1 MWSFFFNGVWCKV
14 TQCVSKTMYLGSSP
28 SALAKKKGVVMVK
41 KFNLVQNADKLKNEM
56 VVSLLQGETIDLTFK
71 GMEFSYS
78 KANVRLN
85 NIFVGTTTNGQIG
98 IHSSK
103 IKNGY
108 NELSVDF
115 LNAENEIIKS
125 FSYVFVAT
133 PNAKDDKTLA
143 EEFASLYTDF
153 ELLKNEVQKL
163 QNWKQEIDNERSG
176 F

>member
-1 MWSFFFNGVWCKV
+1 
-14 TQCVSKTMYLGSSP
+14 
-28 SALAKKKGVVMVK
+28 MVK
-41 KFNLVQNADKLKNEM
+41 NFNLVQNGDKLENEM
-56 VVSLLQGETIDLTFK
+56 VVTLYQGETINFTFK
-71 GMEFSYS
+71 NLEFDFV

-103 IKNGY
+103 VKSGY

-133 PNAKDDKTLA
+133 PNAKSDKTLA

-163 QNWKQEIDNERSG
+163 QSWKQEIDNERSG

>member
-1 MWSFFFNGVWCKV
+1 
-14 TQCVSKTMYLGSSP
+14 
-28 SALAKKKGVVMVK
+28 MVK
-41 KFNLVQNADKLKNEM
+41 NFNLVQNGDKLENEM
-56 VVSLLQGETIDLTFK
+56 VVTLYQGETINLTFK
-71 GMEFSYS
+71 NLEFDFV

-85 NIFVGTTTNGQIG
+85 NIFVGATTNGQIG

-103 IKNGY
+103 VKSGY

-133 PNAKDDKTLA
+133 PNAKSDKTLA

-163 QNWKQEIDNERSG
+163 QSWKQEIDNERSG

>member
-1 MWSFFFNGVWCKV
+1 
-14 TQCVSKTMYLGSSP
+14 
-28 SALAKKKGVVMVK
+28 MVK
-41 KFNLVQNADKLKNEM
+41 NFNLVQNGDKLENEM
-56 VVSLLQGETIDLTFK
+56 VVTLYHGETINLTFK
-71 GMEFSYS
+71 NLEFDFV

-103 IKNGY
+103 VKSGY
-108 NELSVDF
+108 TELSVDF

-133 PNAKDDKTLA
+133 PNAKSDKTLA

-163 QNWKQEIDNERSG
+163 QSWKQEIDNERSG

>member
-1 MWSFFFNGVWCKV
+1 
-14 TQCVSKTMYLGSSP
+14 
-28 SALAKKKGVVMVK
+28 MVK
-41 KFNLVQNADKLKNEM
+41 NFNLVQNGDKLENEM
-56 VVSLLQGETIDLTFK
+56 VVTLYQGETINLTFK
-71 GMEFSYS
+71 NLEFDFV

-103 IKNGY
+103 VKSGY

-133 PNAKDDKTLA
+133 PNAKSDKTLA

-163 QNWKQEIDNERSG
+163 QSWKQEIDNERSG

>member
-1 MWSFFFNGVWCKV
+1 
-14 TQCVSKTMYLGSSP
+14 
-28 SALAKKKGVVMVK
+28 MVK
-41 KFNLVQNADKLKNEM
+41 NFNLMQNGDKLENEM
-56 VVSLLQGETIDLTFK
+56 VVTLYQGETINLTFK
-71 GMEFSYS
+71 NLEFDFV

-85 NIFVGTTTNGQIG
+85 NIFVGATTNGQIG

-103 IKNGY
+103 VKSGY
-108 NELSVDF
+108 NELSIDF

-133 PNAKDDKTLA
+133 PNAKSDKTLA

-163 QNWKQEIDNERSG
+163 QSWKQEIDNERSG

>member
-1 MWSFFFNGVWCKV
+1 
-14 TQCVSKTMYLGSSP
+14 
-28 SALAKKKGVVMVK
+28 MVK
-41 KFNLVQNADKLKNEM
+41 NFNLVQNGDKLENEM
-56 VVSLLQGETIDLTFK
+56 VVTLYQGETINLTFK
-71 GMEFSYS
+71 DLEFAFV

-85 NIFVGTTTNGQIG
+85 NIFVGATTNGQIG

-103 IKNGY
+103 VKTGY
-108 NELSVDF
+108 NELSIDF
-115 LNAENEIIKS
+115 LNAENEVIKS

-133 PNAKDDKTLA
+133 PNAKSDKTLA

-163 QNWKQEIDNERSG
+163 QSWKQEIDNERSG

>member
-1 MWSFFFNGVWCKV
+1 
-14 TQCVSKTMYLGSSP
+14 
-28 SALAKKKGVVMVK
+28 MVK
-41 KFNLVQNADKLKNEM
+41 NFNLVQNGDKLENEM
-56 VVSLLQGETIDLTFK
+56 VVTLYQGETINLTFK
-71 GMEFSYS
+71 NLEFDFV

-103 IKNGY
+103 VKSGY

-133 PNAKDDKTLA
+133 PNAKSDKTLA

-163 QNWKQEIDNERSG
+163 QSWKQEIDYERSG

>member
-1 MWSFFFNGVWCKV
+1 
-14 TQCVSKTMYLGSSP
+14 
-28 SALAKKKGVVMVK
+28 MVK
-41 KFNLVQNADKLKNEM
+41 NFNLVQNGEKLENEM
-56 VVSLLQGETIDLTFK
+56 VVTLYQGETINLTFK
-71 GMEFSYS
+71 NLEFDFV

-85 NIFVGTTTNGQIG
+85 NIFVGATTNGQIG

-103 IKNGY
+103 VKTGY

-125 FSYVFVAT
+125 FSYVFITT
-133 PNAKDDKTLA
+133 PNTKNDKTLA

-163 QNWKQEIDNERSG
+163 QNWRQEIDNERSG

>member
-1 MWSFFFNGVWCKV
+1 
-14 TQCVSKTMYLGSSP
+14 
-28 SALAKKKGVVMVK
+28 MVK
-41 KFNLVQNADKLKNEM
+41 NFNLVQNGDKLENQM
-56 VVSLLQGETIDLTFK
+56 VVTLYQGETINLTFK
-71 GMEFSYS
+71 NLEFDFV

-103 IKNGY
+103 VKSGY

-133 PNAKDDKTLA
+133 PNAKSDKTLA

-163 QNWKQEIDNERSG
+163 QSWKQEIDNERSG

>member
-1 MWSFFFNGVWCKV
+1 
-14 TQCVSKTMYLGSSP
+14 
-28 SALAKKKGVVMVK
+28 MVK
-41 KFNLVQNADKLKNEM
+41 NFNLVQNGDKLENEM
-56 VVSLLQGETIDLTFK
+56 VVTLYQGETINLTFK
-71 GMEFSYS
+71 NLEFDFV

-85 NIFVGTTTNGQIG
+85 NIFVGATTNGQIG

-103 IKNGY
+103 VKSGY

-133 PNAKDDKTLA
+133 PNAKSDKTLA
-143 EEFASLYTDF
+143 EEFASLYADF

-163 QNWKQEIDNERSG
+163 QSWKQEIDNERSG

>member
-1 MWSFFFNGVWCKV
+1 
-14 TQCVSKTMYLGSSP
+14 
-28 SALAKKKGVVMVK
+28 MVK
-41 KFNLVQNADKLKNEM
+41 NFNLVQNGDKFENEM
-56 VVSLLQGETIDLTFK
+56 VVTLYQGETINLTFK
-71 GMEFSYS
+71 NLEFYFV

-103 IKNGY
+103 VKTGY

-125 FSYVFVAT
+125 FSYVFIAT
-133 PNAKDDKTLA
+133 PNTKNDKTLA

>member
-1 MWSFFFNGVWCKV
+1 
-14 TQCVSKTMYLGSSP
+14 
-28 SALAKKKGVVMVK
+28 MVK
-41 KFNLVQNADKLKNEM
+41 NFNLVQNGDKLENEM
-56 VVSLLQGETIDLTFK
+56 VVTLYQGETINLTFK
-71 GMEFSYS
+71 NLEFDFV

-103 IKNGY
+103 VKSGY

-133 PNAKDDKTLA
+133 PNAKSDKTLA

-153 ELLKNEVQKL
+153 DLFKNEVQKL
-163 QNWKQEIDNERSG
+163 KSWKQKIDNERSG
-176 F
+176 FY

>member
-1 MWSFFFNGVWCKV
+1 
-14 TQCVSKTMYLGSSP
+14 
-28 SALAKKKGVVMVK
+28 MVK
-41 KFNLVQNADKLKNEM
+41 NFNLVQNGEKLENEM
-56 VVSLLQGETIDLTFK
+56 VVTLYQGETINLTFK
-71 GMEFSYS
+71 NLEFDFV

-85 NIFVGTTTNGQIG
+85 NIFVGATTNGQIG

-103 IKNGY
+103 VKTGY

-125 FSYVFVAT
+125 FSYVFIAT
-133 PNAKDDKTLA
+133 PNTKNDKTLV

-163 QNWKQEIDNERSG
+163 QNWRQEIDNERSG

>member
-1 MWSFFFNGVWCKV
+1 
-14 TQCVSKTMYLGSSP
+14 
-28 SALAKKKGVVMVK
+28 MVK
-41 KFNLVQNADKLKNEM
+41 NFNLVQNGDHLENEL
-56 VVSLLQGETIDLTFK
+56 VVTLYQGETIDLTFK
-71 GMEFSYS
+71 NLEFDFV

-103 IKNGY
+103 VKSGY

-133 PNAKDDKTLA
+133 PNAKSDKTLA

-163 QNWKQEIDNERSG
+163 QSWKQEIDNERSG

>member
-1 MWSFFFNGVWCKV
+1 
-14 TQCVSKTMYLGSSP
+14 
-28 SALAKKKGVVMVK
+28 MVK
-41 KFNLVQNADKLKNEM
+41 NFNLVQNGDKLENEM
-56 VVSLLQGETIDLTFK
+56 VVTLYQGETINLTFK
-71 GMEFSYS
+71 NLEFDFV

-85 NIFVGTTTNGQIG
+85 NIFVGATANGQIG

-103 IKNGY
+103 VKSGY

-133 PNAKDDKTLA
+133 PNAKSDKTLA
-143 EEFASLYTDF
+143 EEFASLYADF

-163 QNWKQEIDNERSG
+163 QSWKQEIDNERSG

>member
-1 MWSFFFNGVWCKV
+1 
-14 TQCVSKTMYLGSSP
+14 
-28 SALAKKKGVVMVK
+28 MVK
-41 KFNLVQNADKLKNEM
+41 NFNLVQNGDKLENEM
-56 VVSLLQGETIDLTFK
+56 VVTLYQGETINLTFK
-71 GMEFSYS
+71 NLEFDFV
-78 KANVRLN
+78 KANVSLN

-103 IKNGY
+103 VKSGY

-133 PNAKDDKTLA
+133 PNAKSDKTLA

-163 QNWKQEIDNERSG
+163 QSWKQEIDNERSG